1 MFRVDAG
8 SGVPIY
14 RQLVQQVR
22 RDVMLG
28 RLQPGD
34 QLPSVKEVVDSLSVN
49 PNTVVKAF
57 GELEHQGLV
66 LRRQGVGTFVAA
78 APAVTSLLVAP
89 KLLGSLARWVDRARQ
104 EGLSAEQGRMLLEGA
119 LDEPGVSPG
128 HRYGRKIWGLRD
140 CDLDVPAGRVVALIG
155 PNGSGKTTLMSMA
168 AGLLPVTAGYA
179 AGGGG
184 GRGAGGGARQ

>member
-1 MFRVDAG
+1 MFRVDTG

-66 LRRQGVGTFVAA
+66 IRRQGVGTFVAA
-78 APAVTSLLVAP
+78 APPVTSLPVTP
-89 KLLGSLARWVDRARQ
+89 RLLGSLARWVDRARQ
-104 EGLSAEQGRMLLEGA
+104 DGLSSGQMRMVL
-119 LDEPGVSPG
+119 GV
-128 HRYGRKIWGLRD
+128 GLRD
-140 CDLDVPAGRVVALIG
+140 AAA
-155 PNGSGKTTLMSMA
+155 SM
-168 AGLLPVTAGYA
+168 GDRRTA
-179 AGGGG
+179 
-184 GRGAGGGARQ
+184 

>member
-1 MFRVDAG
+1 MFRVDTG

-57 GELEHQGLV
+57 SELEHQGLV
-66 LRRQGVGTFVAA
+66 VRRQGVGTFVAA
-78 APAVTSLLVAP
+78 SPSMTSVPVAP
-89 KLLGSLARWVDRARQ
+89 RLLGPLARWVDRARQ
-104 EGLSAEQGRMLLEGA
+104 DGLSGEQIRMLLEVA
-119 LDEPGVSPG
+119 LDEPSVSQDDR
-128 HRYGRKIWGLRD
+128 H
-140 CDLDVPAGRVVALIG
+140 V
-155 PNGSGKTTLMSMA
+155 
-168 AGLLPVTAGYA
+168 
-179 AGGGG
+179 AGGV
-184 GRGAGGGARQ
+184 A

>member
-34 QLPSVKEVVDSLSVN
+34 QLPSVNEVVDSLSVN

-57 GELEHQGLV
+57 SELEHQGLV
-66 LRRQGVGTFVAA
+66 IRRQGIGTFVAA
-78 APAVTSLLVAP
+78 SPSLTSVPVAP
-89 KLLGSLARWVDRARQ
+89 KLLGSLTRWVERARQ
-104 EGLSAEQGRMLLEGA
+104 DGLSPEQIRMLLEVA
-119 LDEPGVSPG
+119 LDEPAASQDDRRATGGV
-128 HRYGRKIWGLRD
+128 
-140 CDLDVPAGRVVALIG
+140 A
-155 PNGSGKTTLMSMA
+155 
-168 AGLLPVTAGYA
+168 
-179 AGGGG
+179 
-184 GRGAGGGARQ
+184 

>member
-1 MFRVDAG
+1 VFRVDGG

-28 RLQPGD
+28 RLRPGD

-66 LRRQGVGTFVAA
+66 VRRQGIGTFVAA
-78 APAVTSLLVAP
+78 SPPVTSVPVAP

-104 EGLSAEQGRMLLEGA
+104 DGLSAEQIRMLLELA
-119 LDEPGVSPG
+119 LDEPGLSHG
-128 HRYGRKIWGLRD
+128 DRR
-140 CDLDVPAGRVVALIG
+140 
-155 PNGSGKTTLMSMA
+155 
-168 AGLLPVTAGYA
+168 A
-179 AGGGG
+179 AGG
-184 GRGAGGGARQ
+184 AA

>member
-8 SGVPIY
+8 SGLPIY

-28 RLQPGD
+28 RLRPGD

-57 GELEHQGLV
+57 SELEHQGLV
-66 LRRQGVGTFVAA
+66 VRRQGVGTFVAA
-78 APAVTSLLVAP
+78 APSVTSLPVAP

-104 EGLSAEQGRMLLEGA
+104 DGLSSEQIRMLLEVA
-119 LDEPGVSPG
+119 LDEP
-128 HRYGRKIWGLRD
+128 
-140 CDLDVPAGRVVALIG
+140 
-155 PNGSGKTTLMSMA
+155 A
-168 AGLLPVTAGYA
+168 ASLGDRRTAG
-179 AGGGG
+179 
-184 GRGAGGGARQ
+184 GAG

>member
-57 GELEHQGLV
+57 GLTDRES
-66 LRRQGVGTFVAA
+66 T
-78 APAVTSLLVAP
+78 TSFT
-89 KLLGSLARWVDRARQ
+89 LGSW
-104 EGLSAEQGRMLLEGA
+104 
-119 LDEPGVSPG
+119 SPG
-128 HRYGRKIWGLRD
+128 CSR
-140 CDLDVPAGRVVALIG
+140 P
-155 PNGSGKTTLMSMA
+155 SM
-168 AGLLPVTAGYA
+168 TS
-179 AGGGG
+179 
-184 GRGAGGGARQ
+184 RRTCWTNCR

>member
-1 MFRVDAG
+1 MFRVDSG

-57 GELEHQGLV
+57 SELEHQGLV
-66 LRRQGVGTFVAA
+66 IRRQGVGTFVAA
-78 APAVTSLLVAP
+78 APPVTSLPVAP

-104 EGLSAEQGRMLLEGA
+104 DGLSSEQIRMLLEVA
-119 LDEPGVSPG
+119 LDEP
-128 HRYGRKIWGLRD
+128 
-140 CDLDVPAGRVVALIG
+140 
-155 PNGSGKTTLMSMA
+155 A
-168 AGLLPVTAGYA
+168 ASLSDRRTAGGVA
-179 AGGGG
+179 
-184 GRGAGGGARQ
+184 

>member
-34 QLPSVKEVVDSLSVN
+34 QLPSVNEVVGSLSVN

-57 GELEHQGLV
+57 SELEHQGLV
-66 LRRQGVGTFVAA
+66 VRRQGVGTFVAA
-78 APAVTSLLVAP
+78 SPSVTSLPVAP
-89 KLLGSLARWVDRARQ
+89 KLLSSLARWVDRARQ
-104 EGLSAEQGRMLLEGA
+104 DGLSSEQIRMLVEVA
-119 LDEPGVSPG
+119 LDEPAVSPG
-128 HRYGRKIWGLRD
+128 DRRAD
-140 CDLDVPAGRVVALIG
+140 
-155 PNGSGKTTLMSMA
+155 
-168 AGLLPVTAGYA
+168 
-179 AGGGG
+179 
-184 GRGAGGGARQ
+184 GGAA

>member
-28 RLQPGD
+28 RLRPGD
-34 QLPSVKEVVDSLSVN
+34 QLPSVNEVVDSLSVN

-66 LRRQGVGTFVAA
+66 VRRQGVGTFVAA
-78 APAVTSLLVAP
+78 SPSMTSLTVRR
-89 KLLGSLARWVDRARQ
+89 SCWARWPGGWTGRGRTGCLPSRSGCSWRLPSTSRRSARVTAARQ
-104 EGLSAEQGRMLLEGA
+104 AVPHEHGA
-119 LDEPGVSPG
+119 TVRGPRAP
-128 HRYGRKIWGLRD
+128 LRAQ
-140 CDLDVPAGRVVALIG
+140 DLGPA
-155 PNGSGKTTLMSMA
+155 
-168 AGLLPVTAGYA
+168 
-179 AGGGG
+179 
-184 GRGAGGGARQ
+184 